1 MTRGNNSVPIW
12 NEKKSDGASGQKLTA
27 SSAILI
33 LIRPAKKV
41 KLNAI

>member
-27 SSAILI
+27 SSATFIL
-33 LIRPAKKV
+33 V
-41 KLNAI
+41 KLERRVKLSAI